1 VDADYHAETSRFEF
15 HPGDF
20 NPSWKNL
27 SDIRVIVYHFWTD
40 HHLQIDSIDTKTNI
54 VKFKFPADKRFT
66 DDFTKNGARYIIE
79 NVFEGLDQPGEWLL
93 DSKEG
98 IVYYFPK
105 EGENM
110 ESLEVIAPVTSGYF
124 HFNGNPLGSRVENIR
139 IENIGF
145 KYSNFNLPEN
155 NPNSRQGSVT
165 IPGCITATGTRN
177 LFFKDCSFTNVGH
190 FVFDIGRGCENI
202 SISQNKIEHIA
213 AGIIKINGGDET
225 GHPLERT
232 RNIVVSDNEIGY
244 YGEVYPSAVGVL
256 IQNAEG
262 CYVGHNHIHH
272 GWYTGISVGWVW
284 GYTRSISRDN
294 IIEYNH
300 IHDIGQGLLSDMGA
314 IYTLGVSPGTIIRNN
329 LIHDIESNQ
338 YGGWGIYNDEGST
351 HILVEN
357 NIVYNT
363 KYAAYDIHYGKEI
376 TTRNN
381 IFALGRLEEINR
393 TQWDPHV
400 SVYFENNIIYWKN
413 LKDPFTA
420 NWRDKNYVFHVNP
433 NIPNQPIQTS
443 TFESD
448 YNIFYAPDIA
458 PDSLRFNGNTLT
470 EWHKRG
476 KDLHSLITDPMF
488 RDPAKF
494 DFTLLP
500 NSPAFKLGF
509 RPIDMTGIG
518 PRMQ

>member
-1 VDADYHAETSRFEF
+1 
-15 HPGDF
+15 
-20 NPSWKNL
+20 
-27 SDIRVIVYHFWTD
+27 
-40 HHLQIDSIDTKTNI
+40 
-54 VKFKFPADKRFT
+54 
-66 DDFTKNGARYIIE
+66 
-79 NVFEGLDQPGEWLL
+79 
-93 DSKEG
+93 
-98 IVYYFPK
+98 
-105 EGENM
+105 
-110 ESLEVIAPVTSGYF
+110 
-124 HFNGNPLGSRVENIR
+124 
-139 IENIGF
+139 
-145 KYSNFNLPEN
+145 
-155 NPNSRQGSVT
+155 
-165 IPGCITATGTRN
+165 
-177 LFFKDCSFTNVGH
+177 
-190 FVFDIGRGCENI
+190 
-202 SISQNKIEHIA
+202 
-213 AGIIKINGGDET
+213 
-225 GHPLERT
+225 
-232 RNIVVSDNEIGY
+232 
-244 YGEVYPSAVGVL
+244 
-256 IQNAEG
+256 
-262 CYVGHNHIHH
+262 
-272 GWYTGISVGWVW
+272 
-284 GYTRSISRDN
+284 
-294 IIEYNH
+294 
-300 IHDIGQGLLSDMGA
+300 MGA